1 MKKVPNM
8 ISLFRICLVPV
19 FVVAYF
25 GDQNHMKIYAAL
37 VYALAAVSDFLDGY
51 IARKYK
57 VDSNLGKVL
66 DPLGDKMITVA
77 AMTCITIDGLI
88 EFWAVSV
95 LVVKEILMGIGGLVL
110 HKVAHAEIPSSNI
123 LGKAST
129 VVFFLVCATLML
141 LGDIIPHGAVIA
153 LISLAI
159 AVTFLA
165 LVSYVFK
172 YSSVMKSRE
181 KKAKNKETK
190 GTDV

>member
-1 MKKVPNM
+1 
-8 ISLFRICLVPV
+8 
-19 FVVAYF
+19 
-25 GDQNHMKIYAAL
+25 
-37 VYALAAVSDFLDGY
+37 
-51 IARKYK
+51 
-57 VDSNLGKVL
+57 
-66 DPLGDKMITVA
+66 
-77 AMTCITIDGLI
+77 
-88 EFWAVSV
+88 
-95 LVVKEILMGIGGLVL
+95 VL